1 MKQSRHDLIVVIDF
15 GAQFSQRIVRR
26 IREFNVYGELWP
38 HTVPLEELTRRDV
51 KGVILSGGPG
61 SVLGE
66 NAPQFDEALFQL
78 GIPVLAINYGMQW
91 MTHVLGGVVRPAE
104 KSAPAEA
111 TIKVLQRNGLFHGLE
126 SLAAEDWK
134 VRLNHGEY
142 IEEPP
147 AGFSVVATTDQT
159 SVAAIKHDAKP
170 YYGIHFQPELEPT
183 PTQLWDKILRNFIFG
198 IAACEPTW
206 TMANFVAE
214 QVEAIRQAVG
224 PEGKVVCGL
233 SGGVDSSV
241 AAALVYQALGDRL
254 HTIFVDHGFMRKGEP
269 EEVKEIFAT
278 RFGNN
283 FMAVDAR
290 ERFFARLEG
299 ISDPE
304 EKRKRIGNEF
314 IRVFEEEARKIGD
327 VRYLVQGTLYSDVI
341 ESGFGTASVIK
352 SHHNVGGL
360 PEKMQL
366 DLIEPLRSLFKDEV
380 RALGEELGLPKQLIW
395 RQPFPGPGLAI
406 RVIGEVTRERL
417 EAARE
422 CDAIVLEEL
431 EKAGLVDQIW
441 QAFAVLTDTRSV
453 GVKNDQRTYGYVAA
467 VRAVMST
474 DAMTAEWVRIP
485 YDVLDRIATRMMN
498 EVPAVGRVVY
508 DISSK
513 PPGTVEWE

>member
-61 SVLGE
+61 SVLAE
-66 NAPQFDEALFQL
+66 HAPWFDEALFQL
-78 GIPVLAINYGMQW
+78 GIPVLGVNYGMQW
-91 MTHVLGGVVRPAE
+91 MVHVLGGELRPTE
-104 KSAPAEA
+104 KTGPAEA
-111 TIKVLQRNGLFHGLE
+111 TVQVLQRNGLFHGLE
-126 SLAAEDWK
+126 DMGADDLN
-134 VRLNHGEY
+134 VRLHHGDNVEKL
-142 IEEPP
+142 P
-147 AGFSVVATTDQT
+147 ADFTVVAATEPAPI
-159 SVAAIKHDAKP
+159 AAVRHTVKP
-170 YYGIHFQPELEPT
+170 FYGVQFQPESQPT
-183 PTQLWDKILRNFIFG
+183 PLWDKILRNFIFG

-206 TMANFVAE
+206 TMAKFVDE
-214 QVEAIRQAVG
+214 QVEAIRQTVG
-224 PEGKVVCGL
+224 DKGKVVCAL

-241 AAALVYQALGDRL
+241 AAALVHQALGDRL

-269 EEVKEIFAT
+269 EEVTKIFSA
-278 RFGNN
+278 RFGKN
-283 FMAVDAR
+283 FKAVDAR
-290 ERFFARLEG
+290 ERFFACLKG
-299 ISDPE
+299 VSDPE

-341 ESGFGTASVIK
+341 ESGFGTASVVK

-380 RALGEELGLPKQLIW
+380 RALGEELGLPKRLIW

-406 RVIGEVTRERL
+406 RVIGEVTRDRL

-422 CDAIVLEEL
+422 SDAIVREEL
-431 EKAGLVDQIW
+431 EKAGLMDQIW

-453 GVKNDQRTYGYVAA
+453 GVRDDQRTYGYVAA
-467 VRAVMST
+467 IRAVVST

-485 YDVLDRIATRMMN
+485 YDILDRIATRIMN
-498 EVPAVGRVVY
+498 EVPLVGRVVY

>member
-51 KGVILSGGPG
+51 KGIILSGGPG
-61 SVLGE
+61 SVLAE
-66 NAPQFDEALFQL
+66 NAPWFDETLFQL
-78 GIPVLAINYGMQW
+78 GIPVLGVNYGMQW
-91 MTHVLGGVVRPAE
+91 MMHVLGGDVRPAE
-104 KSAPAEA
+104 KVSPAEA
-111 TIKVLQRNGLFHGLE
+111 VVKVLQRNGLFHGLE
-126 SLAAEDWK
+126 DMAAEDLK
-134 VRLNHGEY
+134 VRLHHGDY
-142 IEEPP
+142 IAEPP
-147 AGFSVVATTDQT
+147 TDFSVIAATDPTPI
-159 SVAAIKHDAKP
+159 AAVKHVSQP
-170 YYGIHFQPELEPT
+170 FYGVQFQPESG

-206 TMANFVAE
+206 TMANFVSE
-214 QVEAIRQAVG
+214 QIEAIRQAVG
-224 PEGKVVCGL
+224 DAGKVVCGL

-241 AAALVYQALGDRL
+241 AAALVHQALGDRL
-254 HTIFVDHGFMRKGEP
+254 YTIFVDHGFMRKGEP
-269 EEVKEIFAT
+269 EEVKKIFST

-283 FMAVDAR
+283 FKAVDAR

-431 EKAGLVDQIW
+431 EKAGLTDQVW

-453 GVKNDQRTYGYVAA
+453 GVKDDRRTYGYVAA
-467 VRAVMST
+467 VRAVVST
-474 DAMTAEWVRIP
+474 DAMTADWVRIP
-485 YDVLDRIATRMMN
+485 YDVLDRMATRMMN
-498 EVPAVGRVVY
+498 EVPLVGRVVY